1 MGLFDKLKN
10 EFIDIIEW
18 TDNSNDTIMWKF
30 PRYQNEIK
38 MNAKLTV
45 RESQVAVFLN
55 EGVIADVFQPGMY
68 TLKTENMPI
77 LATLKGWKYGFDSP
91 FKADVFFINT
101 KQFTNQKWGTKNP
114 IMLRDA
120 EFGPVRLRAFGSY
133 AFKVTDGG
141 KFLKEIAGT
150 NSEFTVE
157 EINEQLRNLAVSR
170 GMDAIA
176 ESKIAV
182 LDLAGQTDEVS
193 KIITDKIKPE
203 FNEMGLD
210 LTKFLIENISLPPE
224 VEAALDKRSSMGIIG
239 NMGAYTQFQ
248 AANAI
253 TEAAQNP
260 GAGGLMGAVMG
271 AGMGV
276 GMGANIGNQMGNA
289 MQQQQ
294 QFNPNTGMNTPP
306 PPPTSV
312 QYFVA
317 VNGAQTGPFTPQQL
331 QAMAQSGQFTKQS
344 LIWKQGM
351 AGWAAAE
358 TEAGLS
364 ALFGAMPP
372 PPPPAQ

>member
-1 MGLFDKLKN
+1 MGLFNKLKN

-18 TDNSNDTIMWKF
+18 TDNTNDTIMWKF

-68 TLKTENMPI
+68 TLQTQNMPI

-141 KFLKEIAGT
+141 KFLKEIGGT
-150 NSEFTVE
+150 NQEFTVE

-193 KIITDKIKPE
+193 KIITDKIRPE

-210 LTKFLIENISLPPE
+210 LTKFLIENVSLPPE

-253 TEAAQNP
+253 TEAAQNS

-306 PPPTSV
+306 PPPQGV

-317 VNGAQTGPFTPQQL
+317 VNGAQTGPFTTQQL

-358 TEAGLS
+358 TEATLS
-364 ALFGAMPP
+364 ALFGSMPP